1 MPLTEL
7 NHYFVRA
14 NDLERSRRFY
24 CVVLGFQAMPR
35 PDFGFPGYWLGV
47 GGKVQVHMG
56 PHGIPNAAEHY
67 MGTTARS
74 ATDNAGVV
82 DHIAFSATQP
92 EELDARLKAMKVPA
106 RRRYRPE
113 IRLFQMFLQ
122 DPDGLTIE
130 INFHGI
136 DIDPSL
142 AAESERPAD
151 LPRG

>member
-14 NDLERSRRFY
+14 QDLERSRRFY
-24 CVVLGFQAMPR
+24 CEVLGFQAMPR

-142 AAESERPAD
+142 AAESEYPAD